1 MNNQFARFLLV
12 GVLNTCLGYTIIFSS
27 MYLLGLSPILSNAL
41 GYLIALLISFILNR
55 TFTFKSRGR
64 SSSELLRFLAVFAVA
79 YCVNLAVLYELL
91 NSSFTHEAV
100 SQIIAGVVYV
110 VLSYVMN
117 KFLVFRPWMA
127 K

>member
-1 MNNQFARFLLV
+1 MNNQFVRFLLV
-12 GVLNTCLGYTIIFSS
+12 GFFNTCLGYTIIFSC

-55 TFTFKSRGR
+55 TFTFRSRGR

-91 NSSFTHEAV
+91 KFSFTHEAV
-100 SQIIAGVVYV
+100 SQILAGIVYV
-110 VLSYVMN
+110 ILSYMMN
-117 KFLVFRPWMA
+117 KFLVFRSGMP